1 VYKKKILNKNIIIKE
16 KNHRDFKIFLNIT
29 VYPKDLKDCK
39 YGMDVYIFLIPLD
52 DTVIFFGRKKEKV
65 CVRF

>member
-39 YGMDVYIFLIPLD
+39 YGMDVYIFF
-52 DTVIFFGRKKEKV
+52 DTLR
-65 CVRF
+65 